1 MLRAG
6 RQVRMQRQSN
16 CQGFVEVFHLY
27 KCSCMLPVTFCYMQV
42 QNSLQQG
49 SADQNV
55 FRLIIVACMAG
66 VCLRLRL
73 EPHPALIRSASV
85 YILPRQIT

>member
-1 MLRAG
+1 
-6 RQVRMQRQSN
+6 
-16 CQGFVEVFHLY
+16 
-27 KCSCMLPVTFCYMQV
+27 MQV

-55 FRLIIVACMAG
+55 SRLIIVACMAG

-73 EPHPALIRSASV
+73 EAHPALIRSAFV